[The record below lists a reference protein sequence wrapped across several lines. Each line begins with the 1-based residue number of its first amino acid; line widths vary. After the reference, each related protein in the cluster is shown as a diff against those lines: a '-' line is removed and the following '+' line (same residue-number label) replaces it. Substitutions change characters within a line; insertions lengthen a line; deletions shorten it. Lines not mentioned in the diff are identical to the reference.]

1 MSRPPAGAR
10 AMTRAVRL
18 SRNVVLLGV
27 VSMLADVSGDMVMP
41 LLPAFLVT
49 LGADAA
55 FIGAIEGTAEATSAL
70 LKYLS
75 GRWAD
80 RVRRLRPLATLGYA
94 LAVFARPFLAFAR
107 APWHVLL
114 IRNVDRVG
122 KGIRTSPRDKLLAA
136 SAPRERLA
144 EAFAFHRGM
153 DHAGAA
159 LGPLVAAALL
169 AVWPDDLRRVFLV
182 AAIPGTLAVFA
193 LFAVREEPV
202 DPAAVPEPAGS
213 KRAPAPLLGAI
224 ALFTLGN
231 STDALLILRA
241 GTLGVPTGQLPL
253 LWALLHV
260 VRALFSWPVGRAA
273 DRLGRKRAL
282 IAGWIWYAACYAGFA
297 LATAAWHAWVLFGAY
312 GLVAALTEGAERAL
326 IADAATSG
334 SRGRA
339 LGLYNL
345 ITGVGLLAASV
356 LAGQIWERVS
366 PGAALLVGAVLALA
380 ASVLLAA
387 SRPADEQAPAV

>member
-1 MSRPPAGAR
+1 M
-10 AMTRAVRL
+10 
-18 SRNVVLLGV
+18 
-27 VSMLADVSGDMVMP
+27 
-41 LLPAFLVT
+41 
-49 LGADAA
+49 
-55 FIGAIEGTAEATSAL
+55 
-70 LKYLS
+70 
-75 GRWAD
+75 
-80 RVRRLRPLATLGYA
+80 
-94 LAVFARPFLAFAR
+94 
-107 APWHVLL
+107 
-114 IRNVDRVG
+114 
-122 KGIRTSPRDKLLAA
+122 
-136 SAPRERLA
+136 
-144 EAFAFHRGM
+144 
-153 DHAGAA
+153 
-159 LGPLVAAALL
+159 
-169 AVWPDDLRRVFLV
+169 
-182 AAIPGTLAVFA
+182 
-193 LFAVREEPV
+193 
-202 DPAAVPEPAGS
+202 
-213 KRAPAPLLGAI
+213 
-224 ALFTLGN
+224 
-231 STDALLILRA
+231 
-241 GTLGVPTGQLPL
+241 

-312 GLVAALTEGAERAL
+312 GLGAALTEGAERAL
-326 IADAATSG
+326 IADAASSG